1 VSGERSRETDG
12 QARDGRTTRRWGDRG
27 EGGGRRQES
36 ELGLIEG
43 IMGYK
48 IEEGRR
54 GPEADPNSTRFRSF
68 VRLKM
73 HSVGVAGADGTN

>member
-1 VSGERSRETDG
+1 
-12 QARDGRTTRRWGDRG
+12 
-27 EGGGRRQES
+27 
-36 ELGLIEG
+36 
-43 IMGYK
+43 MGYK

-73 HSVGVAGADGTN
+73 HSVGVAGADGANQDRA